1 MGGVGQMDGV
11 GFIFFAD
18 ADAVHDDQQQGAFSA
33 VKGFQFFET

>member
-18 ADAVHDDQQQGAFSA
+18 ADAVMMINS
-33 VKGFQFFET
+33 KGPFLP